1 MTNDNWQ
8 RLSGDQLRLIDN
20 AIYEAAVRPA
30 VRAAV
35 QKAGAALHEARAAI
49 HSAWDKAGWQDN
61 SGNVQLALHE
71 MELLDHFAVLLS
83 YLEHGIEGEAMIQAD
98 MPE

>member
-20 AIYEAAVRPA
+20 TAYEAAVRPA

-35 QKAGAALHEARAAI
+35 QKAETALHEARAVI
-49 HSAWDKAGWQDN
+49 QFAWEAAGWQDN
-61 SGNVQLALHE
+61 SENVQLALHE

-83 YLEHGIEGEAMIQAD
+83 YLEHGVEGEAMLQAD